1 MKALISIHDVMPETL
16 EKVRGL
22 IDQLHSN
29 GHNAITLLVVPGRDW
44 QAEDIRQLAD
54 WSAQGIELAAHGWHH
69 KAAHVKGLWHRLH
82 AALISRD
89 VAEHLALD
97 AEGIETLMHGSAA
110 WFEQQGLPAPSS
122 YVPPAWALGALPR
135 ARWPMLPYRRIEVT
149 RGLLDTR
156 SGQLDPLP
164 LVGFEADTRLRATF
178 LRAWNSIQAGKAR
191 RQRRPLRIGI
201 HPQDGEL
208 LLADDL
214 MGFIRGGWIS
224 RRMDDPNAVS

>member
-16 EKVRGL
+16 ERVRWL
-22 IDQLHSN
+22 IGQLQDN

-54 WSAQGIELAAHGWHH
+54 WSVQGIELAAHGWHH

-97 AEGIETLMHGSAA
+97 AEGIEALMRRSAA
-110 WFEQQGLPAPSS
+110 WFDQQGLPEPSS
-122 YVPPAWALGALPR
+122 YVPPAWALGALPK
-135 ARWPMLPYRRIEVT
+135 ARWSALPYRRIEVT

-156 SGQLDPLP
+156 SGQLEPLP

-178 LRAWNSIQAGKAR
+178 LRAWNGIQARKAQ
-191 RQRRPLRIGI
+191 RQGRPLRIGI

-214 MGFIRGGWIS
+214 MGFIRGGWTS
-224 RRMDDPNAVS
+224 RRMDGQDAC